1 MPRLE
6 VCPSVID
13 FGNLVCEHQIT
24 SQQLTLTNTG
34 SKQGKFIFLVDQ
46 LPSLFKVSPTKVT
59 LSPGEAVHVKVT
71 SIILGI
77 CFNFIQIG
85 GASPIDEQGVYSC
98 CCVEGNS
105 RGAL

>member
-34 SKQGKFIFLVDQ
+34 SRQGNFVFLVDQ
-46 LPSLFKVSPTKVT
+46 LPSVFKVSPTKVT
-59 LSPGEAVHVKVT
+59 LSPGEAVHIKVT
-71 SIILGI
+71 STQECILLILGI
-77 CFNFIQIG
+77 CFNSHISWRGI
-85 GASPIDEQGVYSC
+85 SREYGVFLLLC
-98 CCVEGNS
+98 
-105 RGAL
+105 